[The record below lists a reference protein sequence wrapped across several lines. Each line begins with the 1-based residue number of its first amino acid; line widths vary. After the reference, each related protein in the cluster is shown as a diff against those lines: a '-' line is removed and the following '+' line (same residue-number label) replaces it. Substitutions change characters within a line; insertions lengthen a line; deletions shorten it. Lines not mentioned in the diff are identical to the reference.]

1 MQQNTTTKT
10 LFYISAELKNICM
23 YMSKA
28 QSRLAKAKAK
38 TTTRNKFLK
47 IEKKKKMWKIKME
60 KQTNILPYVINVYV
74 ICKQID

>member
-47 IEKKKKMWKIKME
+47 IEKKNVENKNGK
-60 KQTNILPYVINVYV
+60 TNKHFT
-74 ICKQID
+74 ICYKCICNM